1 MIKSAHVIS
10 GCCGFIGF
18 NFTLFLLKK
27 KQLVYGFDNFEFPTR
42 ERLKILRKYKNFYFT
57 KFDLSKEIKIP
68 KFLIKNNYKYF
79 FWHLAANSDIRLS
92 SRLKKIDYK
101 NTYLTTKHFFNLSKK
116 LKSNFFF
123 FASSSAVYGDLNKS
137 LVENQIKL
145 NPISNYGKMKLKSE
159 RILINDKKVLN
170 KIVFRFPNVIGKFL
184 THGII
189 FDFKKKN
196 TRNFY
201 NQLTIIM
208 LVEKDKYIN
217 IKLFKNGSIQFT
229 GCKNLEY
236 CNIALNKLLNKLS
249 ENIYIYNDSKMNE
262 ILFLEDVNKIKI
274 SDFKID
280 MINSNFKLNFEIDRE
295 NIYNLIKEKYQ
306 CRFEPQIHAC
316 VNIKFPIKDDLTG
329 NKVSI
334 FLFQTGSILITGAK
348 NTNHILIAYDFII
361 DFLINNK
368 SLIKKKD
375 IDDLL
380 TEEEI
385 NNIINK

>member
-1 MIKSAHVIS
+1 MIKSVHVIS

-27 KQLVYGFDNFEFPTR
+27 KQIVYGFDNFEFPTR
-42 ERLKILRKYKNFYFT
+42 ERLRILRKYKNFYFT

-189 FDFKKKN
+189 FDFKKKIQN
-196 TRNFY
+196 SNKLHVLGDGSQSKPYIRVKKLIELIFLSKKIST
-201 NQLTIIM
+201 
-208 LVEKDKYIN
+208 KYKTEIIN
-217 IKLFKNGSIQFT
+217 IGPHNQGTSVKFIVNNFLKKFNRKIYVNYEEKNIGWKGDI
-229 GCKNLEY
+229 
-236 CNIALNKLLNKLS
+236 
-249 ENIYIYNDSKMNE
+249 
-262 ILFLEDVNKIKI
+262 
-274 SDFKID
+274 
-280 MINSNFKLNFEIDRE
+280 
-295 NIYNLIKEKYQ
+295 
-306 CRFEPQIHAC
+306 
-316 VNIKFPIKDDLTG
+316 
-329 NKVSI
+329 NKVRFNSFKMKKI
-334 FLFQTGSILITGAK
+334 F
-348 NTNHILIAYDFII
+348 NT
-361 DFLINNK
+361 
-368 SLIKKKD
+368 
-375 IDDLL
+375 
-380 TEEEI
+380 
-385 NNIINK
+385 NNIISNNEMINYFKYDFNKDTL